1 MNESNF
7 LETLL
12 YFDNLARKNNFVYSL
27 FAGTLKSL
35 LKTKTASAPYEVAI
49 SLETL
54 TTLLFIEENVN
65 FNKKEFAAEN
75 PLPYI
80 EYKGSKI
87 YLNILIKSSWKK
99 FNYWKW
105 KNINKNIENNFFSTL
120 NKLYSNDPDLLI
132 LIYFDQQ
139 TSSLK
144 LKKVTNINPSYYS
157 VININNSSFP
167 YIDYLKN
174 E

>member
-65 FNKKEFAAEN
+65 FNKKEFA
-75 PLPYI
+75 L
-80 EYKGSKI
+80 KI
-87 YLNILIKSSWKK
+87 HFPILSTKVQKFILI
-99 FNYWKW
+99 F
-105 KNINKNIENNFFSTL
+105 
-120 NKLYSNDPDLLI
+120 
-132 LIYFDQQ
+132 
-139 TSSLK
+139 
-144 LKKVTNINPSYYS
+144 
-157 VININNSSFP
+157 
-167 YIDYLKN
+167 
-174 E
+174 

>member
-75 PLPYI
+75 PLPI
-80 EYKGSKI
+80 LSTKVQKF
-87 YLNILIKSSWKK
+87 ILI
-99 FNYWKW
+99 F
-105 KNINKNIENNFFSTL
+105 
-120 NKLYSNDPDLLI
+120 
-132 LIYFDQQ
+132 
-139 TSSLK
+139 
-144 LKKVTNINPSYYS
+144 
-157 VININNSSFP
+157 
-167 YIDYLKN
+167 
-174 E
+174 